1 MDGCKA
7 LGGKMGDCRELSAD
21 DWRMIYEF
29 EKYIALPFMH
39 ALIERA
45 RRREGLSVRTGRLV
59 HGNTKQALTGA
70 EKKPAK
76 EKKNG

>member
-1 MDGCKA
+1 
-7 LGGKMGDCRELSAD
+7 
-21 DWRMIYEF
+21 MIYEF
-29 EKYIALPFMH
+29 EKYVVLPFMH
-39 ALIERA
+39 ALIAKA
-45 RRREGLSVRTGRLV
+45 RRREGLAVRTGRLV